1 MVSIKKKL
9 GIILTSSF
17 FVLMLLILIFVNLT
31 VNNKFNKYLM
41 DIEDGRNERIVKYFE
56 EVYKK
61 EKHWDKKS
69 VKEIK
74 YDSKIEDYYIT
85 LLDNDKN
92 IIWSTVPKDAVK
104 FNKKMFNSKKNTYL
118 FKNFSLKNN
127 GKVIGYVRIG
137 YNSSGTIY
145 KENQNFRLAINR
157 SIVIS
162 GIISILIIVIVSF
175 YISKEFSKPIKD
187 ISNMYFSLSNGDF
200 DVRSNIKTNII
211 ELEKLKIGIN
221 LLAEKL
227 KQQDML
233 RKRLVSDISHEIR
246 TPLNILE
253 NNLEAMID
261 GYFEVTNERLVS
273 LNEEVIRFGKL
284 LNNLNV
290 LRGFEEESLSLN
302 FTKIDLNQLLKNIYY
317 DFALYA
323 EEKNIKLIYNLGL
336 EKEYFILGDKD
347 KLKQVIINILSNSFK
362 FMSKGG
368 TIVLSLYEKNKKI
381 IVSIEDDGIG
391 IKKEDLPFI
400 FERFYRADKSR
411 NKIEGMGL
419 GLTIIKKIIQLHS
432 AAIQVES
439 EEGKG
444 TVFTILFNKL
454 DKNSI

>member
-104 FNKKMFNSKKNTYL
+104 FNNKIFNSKKNTYS

>member
-17 FVLMLLILIFVNLT
+17 FVLMLLILIFVNIT

-41 DIEDGRNERIVKYFE
+41 GIEDGRNERIVKYFE
-56 EVYKK
+56 EIYKK
-61 EKHWDKKS
+61 EKHWDKNS

-85 LLDNDKN
+85 LLDKNKN
-92 IIWSTVPKDAVK
+92 IIWSTVPKDNIK
-104 FNKKMFNSKKNTYL
+104 FNKKILNSRKDTYS

-127 GKVIGYVRIG
+127 GKIIGYVRIG
-137 YNSSGTIY
+137 YNSSGSIY
-145 KENQNFRLAINR
+145 KENENFRLDINR
-157 SIVIS
+157 SIIIS

-211 ELEKLKIGIN
+211 ELEKLKIGVN
-221 LLAEKL
+221 SLAEKL

-290 LRGFEEESLSLN
+290 LREFEEESLSLN

-317 DFALYA
+317 DFAWYA

-336 EKEYFILGDKD
+336 EKKYFILGDKD
-347 KLKQVIINILSNSFK
+347 KLKQVIINILSNSLK
-362 FMSKGG
+362 FMPKGG
-368 TIVLSLYEKNKKI
+368 KIILSLYEKNKKI
-381 IVSIEDDGIG
+381 IVSVEDNGMG

-411 NKIEGMGL
+411 NRIEGMGL
-419 GLTIIKKIIQLHS
+419 GLTIIKKIIQLHL
-432 AAIQVES
+432 ATIQVES

-444 TVFTILFNKL
+444 TTFTIFFNEL
-454 DKNSI
+454 DKNNK